1 MSLDYDFF
9 SISPELTTPQKGKVL
24 ISEPFIGDQY
34 FKRSV
39 VLLTEHSKEGS
50 VGFVLNKPVDIKV
63 KEVIKGFPNIEAV
76 VSMGGPVGTDTIH
89 YLHTLG
95 EIIPDSVH
103 VFEDLY
109 WGGNFETVKDMLETG
124 LISDHKIR
132 FFVGYSGW
140 GPKQLEREISEDSWV
155 ITQIPPIRIMEN
167 RSSDSWKE
175 ALVQLGK
182 KYKLWANFPD
192 NPDLN

>member
-63 KEVIKGFPNIEAV
+63 KEVIKGFPNIETV

-95 EIIPDSVH
+95 EIIPGSVH

-140 GPKQLEREISEDSWV
+140 APKQLEREISEDSWV
-155 ITQIPPIRIMEN
+155 ITQIPPIKIMEN

-175 ALVQLGK
+175 ALVHLGK

>member
-1 MSLDYDFF
+1 MSLDFDFF

-24 ISEPFIGDQY
+24 ISEPFLGDQY

-39 VLLTEHSKEGS
+39 VLLTEHGKEGT
-50 VGFVLNKPVDIKV
+50 VGFVLNKPVNIKV
-63 KEVIKGFPNIEAV
+63 KDVIKGFPDIETV

-95 EIIPDSVH
+95 EIIPGSVH

-124 LISDHKIR
+124 LISDQNIR

-140 GPKQLEREISEDSWV
+140 APKQLDREISENSWV
-155 ITQIPPIRIMEN
+155 IAQIPTIKVMEN
-167 RSSDSWKE
+167 RSTGSWKE
-175 ALVQLGK
+175 ALVQIGK

-192 NPDLN
+192 DPDLN

>member
-63 KEVIKGFPNIEAV
+63 KEVIKGFPNIETV

-95 EIIPDSVH
+95 EIIPGSVH
-103 VFEDLY
+103 VFGDLY

-124 LISDHKIR
+124 LISDHNIR

-140 GPKQLEREISEDSWV
+140 APKQLEQEITEDSWV

>member
-1 MSLDYDFF
+1 MSLDFDFF

-24 ISEPFIGDQY
+24 ISEPFLGDQY

-39 VLLTEHSKEGS
+39 VLLAEHGKEGT
-50 VGFVLNKPVDIKV
+50 VGFVLNKPVNIKV
-63 KEVIKGFPNIEAV
+63 KDVIKGFPDIETV

-95 EIIPDSVH
+95 EIIPGSVH

-124 LISDHKIR
+124 LISDQKIR

-140 GPKQLEREISEDSWV
+140 APEQLDREISENSWV
-155 ITQIPPIRIMEN
+155 IAQIPTVKVMEN
-167 RSSDSWKE
+167 RSTGSWKE

-182 KYKLWANFPD
+182 KYKLWADFPD
-192 NPDLN
+192 DPDMN

>member
-9 SISPELTTPQKGKVL
+9 SVSPELSRPEKGKVL
-24 ISEPFIGDQY
+24 ISEPFLGDQY

-39 VLLTEHSKEGS
+39 VLLTEHSKEGT
-50 VGFVLNKPVDIKV
+50 VGFVLNKPVEIRV
-63 KEVIKGFPNIEAV
+63 KDVIKGFPDIETI

-95 EIIPDSVH
+95 EMIPGSVH
-103 VFEDLY
+103 VFDDLF

-124 LISDHKIR
+124 LINDQKIR

-140 GPKQLEREISEDSWV
+140 APKQLDREISENSWV
-155 ITQIPPIRIMEN
+155 IAQISPGQIMEN
-167 RSSDSWKE
+167 RSTNSWKE
-175 ALVQLGK
+175 ALLQLGK

>member
-1 MSLDYDFF
+1 MSLDFDFF

-24 ISEPFIGDQY
+24 ISEPFLGDQY

-39 VLLTEHSKEGS
+39 VLLTEHGKEGT
-50 VGFVLNKPVDIKV
+50 VGFVLNKPVNIKV
-63 KEVIKGFPNIEAV
+63 KDVIKGFPDIETV

-95 EIIPDSVH
+95 EIIPGSVH

-124 LISDHKIR
+124 LINDQKIR

-140 GPKQLEREISEDSWV
+140 APKQLDREISENSWV
-155 ITQIPPIRIMEN
+155 IAQIPPIKVMEN
-167 RSSDSWKE
+167 RSSGSWKE
-175 ALVQLGK
+175 ALEQLGK

-192 NPDLN
+192 DPDLN

>member
-1 MSLDYDFF
+1 MSLDFDFF

-24 ISEPFIGDQY
+24 ISEPFLGDQY

-39 VLLTEHSKEGS
+39 VLLTEHGKEGT
-50 VGFVLNKPVDIKV
+50 VGFVLNKPVNIKV
-63 KEVIKGFPNIEAV
+63 KDVIKGFPDIETV

-95 EIIPDSVH
+95 EIIPGSVH

-124 LISDHKIR
+124 LISDQNIR

-140 GPKQLEREISEDSWV
+140 APKQLDREISENSWV
-155 ITQIPPIRIMEN
+155 IAQIPTIKVMEN
-167 RSSDSWKE
+167 RSTGSWKE

-192 NPDLN
+192 DPDLN

>member
-1 MSLDYDFF
+1 MSLDFDFF

-24 ISEPFIGDQY
+24 ISEPFLGDQY

-39 VLLTEHSKEGS
+39 VLLTEHGKEGT
-50 VGFVLNKPVDIKV
+50 VGFVLNKPVNIKV
-63 KEVIKGFPNIEAV
+63 KDVIKGFPDIETV

-95 EIIPDSVH
+95 EIIPGSVH

-109 WGGNFETVKDMLETG
+109 WGGNFETVKDMLDTG
-124 LISDHKIR
+124 LINDQKIR

-140 GPKQLEREISEDSWV
+140 APKQLDREISENSWV
-155 ITQIPPIRIMEN
+155 IAQIPPIKVMEN
-167 RSSDSWKE
+167 RSSGSWKE
-175 ALVQLGK
+175 ALEQLGK

-192 NPDLN
+192 DPDLN

>member
-63 KEVIKGFPNIEAV
+63 KEVIKGFPNIETV

-95 EIIPDSVH
+95 EIIPGSVH

-124 LISDHKIR
+124 LISDHNIR

-140 GPKQLEREISEDSWV
+140 APKQLEQEITEDSWV